1 LNIALNI
8 MDVFKN
14 WKSSSIGVIAGALYV
29 ASQAYKPGMSW
40 KDWAVG
46 AAIAIMGLVVKDST
60 THSTV
65 EEVKQSTE
73 KSGEPVPEVLKETPK

>member
-1 LNIALNI
+1 MNI

-14 WKSSSIGVIAGALYV
+14 WKSSSIGVIAGVLYV

-46 AAIAIMGLVVKDST
+46 AAIAIMGLVAKDST

-65 EEVKQSTE
+65 AQVQASTVQDAQA
-73 KSGEPVPEVLKETPK
+73 KGVTAPQIVTK